1 MKRYMIAF
9 VICITSAFSFNSSLL
24 SFDSKEVI
32 QADSILF
39 PEIKHREQTKLIN
52 QLLTRYHYKKISL
65 DDSLSVKI
73 LNNYIKSLD
82 PNREYFYGADI
93 KYFNQHKYE
102 IDNYIYNGY
111 LIMFSIYCLKSL
123 ILLLMKNS
131 SMIEK
136 IKNGF

>member
-1 MKRYMIAF
+1 MKRRNTRKGVKNEVAISPLSSQVCTCYKLKRYMIVF
-9 VICITSAFSFNSSLL
+9 VICIASAFSFNSSLL
-24 SFDSKEVI
+24 NFDSKETI

-102 IDNYIYNGY
+102 IDKVI
-111 LIMFSIYCLKSL
+111 I
-123 ILLLMKNS
+123 
-131 SMIEK
+131 
-136 IKNGF
+136 